1 MRKLI
6 LLAGIFFLCSC
17 GKEKKTPEVAE
28 LQKKILEL
36 EAENRRL
43 EHKVEYL
50 KKHCVKSKDELI
62 DKMIDDNYELESEN
76 YELEEENS
84 YLKEENEQSIKKD
97 DYGI

>member
-1 MRKLI
+1 MRKVI

-17 GKEKKTPEVAE
+17 SKKEKKTPEVAE

-62 DKMIDDNYELESEN
+62 DKMIDDNYELENQN

-84 YLKEENEQSIKKD
+84 DLKEEINN
-97 DYGI
+97 

>member
-1 MRKLI
+1 MRKVI

-17 GKEKKTPEVAE
+17 SKEEKKTSEVAE

-62 DKMIDDNYELESEN
+62 DKMIDDNYELENQN

-84 YLKEENEQSIKKD
+84 DLKEEINN
-97 DYGI
+97 

>member
-1 MRKLI
+1 MRKVI

-17 GKEKKTPEVAE
+17 SKEEKKTSEVAE

-62 DKMIDDNYELESEN
+62 DNMIDDNYELENQN

-84 YLKEENEQSIKKD
+84 DLKEEINN
-97 DYGI
+97 